1 MVRMS
6 GRNGS
11 THRDCS
17 RRLALFGSLALLVGL
32 GSFLFALL
40 HLILPLL
47 PVSSLEDDA
56 AGGPRALLMGFL
68 VFALIGALFVWAGVG
83 SLRRRRWVQPTMLVI
98 AWTWLIAGAIGLL
111 TVYGMLDDLVILATA
126 EMPELPPEIFTA
138 VEVIVLGLG
147 CIAGVILPAA
157 FVLAYRDDDVRR
169 TCEAHDPSPTWTDRC
184 PVPVLGL
191 SVGLGLA
198 AMLFLPTALVPVAP
212 VFGSLWTGWKGALA
226 IVVFAGLAGWM
237 AVETYRLRWRGWWG
251 TTSLLVVAGVSVVT
265 TFLRVEPV
273 ELYRSMGYSER
284 HLSRLDGA
292 GDWSRQ
298 LIVWGTIALS
308 LLSVLY
314 MLAVR
319 KHFADDS
326 T

>member
-1 MVRMS
+1 M
-6 GRNGS
+6 
-11 THRDCS
+11 
-17 RRLALFGSLALLVGL
+17 VGL

-47 PVSSLEDDA
+47 PFGSLDDDAA
-56 AGGPRALLMGFL
+56 AGGPRALVMGFL
-68 VFALIGALFVWAGVG
+68 VFALIGVLFVWAGVG

-98 AWTWLIAGAIGLL
+98 AWSWLIAGVLGLL
-111 TVYGMLDDLVILATA
+111 MVYGMLDDLVILATA
-126 EMPELPPEIFTA
+126 EIAELPPELFTA

-147 CIAGVILPAA
+147 SIAGVILPAA

-169 TCEAHDPSPTWTDRC
+169 TCEAHDPSPAWTDRC
-184 PVPVLGL
+184 PTPVLGL

-198 AMLFLPTALVPVAP
+198 SMLFLPTALVPVAP

-226 IVVFAGLAGWM
+226 IVVFAGLAGWL
-237 AVETYRLRWRGWWG
+237 AVETYRLRRRGWWG
-251 TTSLLVVAGVSVVT
+251 TTILLSVAGISVVV
-265 TFLRVEPV
+265 TFVRVAPM
-273 ELYRSMGYSER
+273 ELYRAMGYPER
-284 HLSRLDGA
+284 QLTRLEGA

-308 LLSVLY
+308 LLSVVY

-319 KHFADDS
+319 KHFADDA